1 MKVTRYLLFVF
12 LLLASASCAR
22 KPKQKTIHWDKN
34 KSIAMNKSIAQREK
48 LNILMYLEN
57 RKSLKMKQTGSGLYY
72 HVYQTTTGDSAKAGM
87 LAGVHYVITFLNG
100 DTCYYTPKDEL
111 VNFKIDKSE
120 IESGVQEGVKKM
132 RLGEK
137 ALFIIPSHLAHG
149 VTGDQNKIPPL
160 TPIVVDIELV
170 SLK

>member
-1 MKVTRYLLFVF
+1 MMVSRFLVVVCILLTCI
-12 LLLASASCAR
+12 SCAR
-22 KPKQKTIHWDKN
+22 KKEDKIVHWNKD
-34 KSIAMNKSIAQREK
+34 KSIAMNRSIAQREK

-57 RKSLKMKQTGSGLYY
+57 RKSLKMNQTGSGLYY
-72 HVYQTTTGDSAKAGM
+72 DVYKTTTGDSAKAGM
-87 LAGVHYVITFLNG
+87 FAGVQYVITFLNG
-100 DTCYYTPKDEL
+100 DTCYYTPKNEL
-111 VNFKIDKSE
+111 VRFKIDKSE

>member
-1 MKVTRYLLFVF
+1 MFHR
-12 LLLASASCAR
+12 LLAIVCMGLICFSCAR
-22 KPKQKTIHWDKN
+22 TKEDKVVHWNKE

-57 RKSLKMKQTGSGLYY
+57 RSSLKMNQTGSGLYY
-72 HVYQTTTGDSAKAGM
+72 DVYKKTVGDSAKPGM
-87 LAGVHYVITFLNG
+87 VAGVQYLITFLNG
-100 DTCYYTPKDEL
+100 DTCYYTPKNEL
-111 VNFKIDKSE
+111 VHFKIDKSE
-120 IESGVQEGVKKM
+120 IESGVQEGVKHM

-137 ALFIIPSHLAHG
+137 AIFIIPSHLAHG

-170 SLK
+170 TLK